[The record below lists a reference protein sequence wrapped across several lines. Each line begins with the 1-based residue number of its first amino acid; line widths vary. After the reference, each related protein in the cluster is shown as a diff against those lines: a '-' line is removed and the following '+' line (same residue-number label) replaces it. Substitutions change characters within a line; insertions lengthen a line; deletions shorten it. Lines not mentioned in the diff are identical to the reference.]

1 MLHDLLFRVRALL
14 RRSAMEAELDEELLA
29 HLEHQVEKHI
39 RAGLSPEAAERL
51 ARFEFGDLEQVKE
64 ECRRSWGVQL
74 AYELAAGVRCGLRRA
89 SRHPALATASALAL
103 ALGILANTMMLGGLA
118 TVAQRIWP
126 QPGPARPALSAQ
138 NAVPRLARQIEVH
151 PEAVARKVP
160 APAPARAR
168 KSRQTGESHLAKL
181 APPARNRVGMMTA
194 AFSPTPGARRIRPA
208 MLISQYEEVSSN
220 HLVLVRETWR
230 QVRPG
235 AFQETLV
242 VIVVPASAARTAAG
256 SVAENLETLQEE
268 GWRPVILNTRTAT
281 SNSTQW
287 GGMAVMEQSGQYASF
302 VESMPNL

>member
-1 MLHDLLFRVRALL
+1 MFSDLLFRMRAVF
-14 RRSAMEAELDEELLA
+14 RRGAMEAELDEELRA

-39 RAGLSPEAAERL
+39 SAGLSPEAAERL
-51 ARFEFGDLEQVKE
+51 ARFEFGDLDQVKE

-74 AYELAAGVRCGLRRA
+74 AYELAAGVRCGLRGA

-118 TVAQRIWP
+118 TVAQKVWP
-126 QPGPARPALSAQ
+126 QPGTAQPALSAQ
-138 NAVPRLARQIEVH
+138 NAVPRPARQMEVH

-160 APAPARAR
+160 APAPARNKVR
-168 KSRQTGESHLAKL
+168 
-181 APPARNRVGMMTA
+181 MMTA
-194 AFSPTPGARRIRPA
+194 GFSPTPGALRIRPA

-235 AFQETLV
+235 AFQETVV
-242 VIVVPASAARTAAG
+242 VIVIPGSATGAAAR
-256 SVAENLETLQEE
+256 SVRENLETLQEE
-268 GWRPVILNTRTAT
+268 GWRPLILNTRTAT
-281 SNSTQW
+281 SISTQW